1 MQRMIAL
8 AVMLMFSALLSAGQ
22 VTAERPKGEDK
33 GNEEMIRSLH
43 SQEVEAL
50 MHKDV
55 GALRQIMSDD
65 FVVTNPFNQFL
76 NKQQVLDRVDAESIA
91 FSSYDRKLEY
101 IKFYGD
107 TAIAAGTESIVPAK
121 QMPGA
126 GRTMNLRFTTMWV
139 KQGGRWQEVARQA
152 SIVQPPQPQAPA
164 K

>member
-1 MQRMIAL
+1 MIPL
-8 AVMLMFSALLSAGQ
+8 AVMIMFSALLGAGQ
-22 VTAERPKGEDK
+22 VTAERPKSKDV

-50 MHKDV
+50 MHKDIN
-55 GALRQIMSDD
+55 ALRQIMSDD

-101 IKFYGD
+101 IKLYGD
-107 TAIAAGTESIVPAK
+107 TAVAAGTESIVPDK
-121 QMPGA
+121 KMPGA

-152 SIVQPPQPQAPA
+152 SIVRPPQPQAPA